1 MLFFKTKRGQS
12 VMNFLFSFFAAV
24 VIGGALFKIE
34 HWPGADI
41 MIICGLVA
49 EMIVFLLMALLVPAH
64 EEYYWERF
72 FPNITEHP
80 DVEER
85 RTGKFE
91 MTPIGLGSSA
101 SKNGNP
107 ALDKLDDMLAK
118 AEITPS
124 NLSRLSENFTKLN
137 TTVTKIGEISDVVAA
152 TGDYTAKTKEATVAL
167 INMKE
172 AYANAATS
180 VGHFNS
186 ASESTKDFHVQVQ
199 HLTKNL
205 TSLNTI
211 YELELQDTNN
221 HLKAMNSFYG
231 NLVKASQG
239 MQGSVDEAQKV
250 QQQITA
256 LSHNLTT
263 LNQIYGNMINAMHG
277 R

>member
-12 VMNFLFSFFAAV
+12 VMNFLFSFFAAI
-24 VIGGALFKIE
+24 VIAGALFKIE
-34 HWPGADI
+34 HWPAADI

-49 EMIVFLLMALLVPAH
+49 EIIVFLLMAFLVPAH

-91 MTPIGLGSSA
+91 ITPLALGGAVSRS
-101 SKNGNP
+101 GNP

-118 AEITPS
+118 ADITPA
-124 NLSRLSENFTKLN
+124 NLGKLSDSFTKFN
-137 TTVTKIGEISDVVAA
+137 GTVSQIGDISGAMAA
-152 TGDYTAKTKEATVAL
+152 TGEYTSKTQEATKAL
-167 INMKE
+167 VSMKD
-172 AYANAATS
+172 AYANAAAS

-221 HLKAMNSFYG
+221 HLKAMNAFYG
-231 NLVKASQG
+231 NLVKASEG
-239 MQGSVDEAQKV
+239 MQGSVDEANKV
-250 QQQITA
+250 QKQITHLA
-256 LSHNLTT
+256 SNLTT

>member
-34 HWPGADI
+34 HWPAADI

-49 EMIVFLLMALLVPAH
+49 EIIVFLLMAFLVPAH

-85 RTGKFE
+85 RTGKFS
-91 MTPIGLGSSA
+91 MTPIGFGGSSA
-101 SKNGNP
+101 SGNP

-118 AEITPS
+118 AEITPG
-124 NLSRLSENFTKLN
+124 NLAKLSDNFSKLN
-137 TTVTKIGEISDVVAA
+137 TTVSKMGEISDVVAA
-152 TGDYTAKTKEATVAL
+152 TGDYTSKTKEATVAL
-167 INMKE
+167 VQMKE
-172 AYANAATS
+172 AYSNAATS

-221 HLKAMNSFYG
+221 HLKAMNAFYG

-239 MQGSVDEAQKV
+239 MQGSVEEATKV
-250 QQQITA
+250 QQQISA

>member
-12 VMNFLFSFFAAV
+12 VMNFLFSFFAAI
-24 VIGGALFKIE
+24 VIAGALFKIE
-34 HWPGADI
+34 HWPAADI

-49 EMIVFLLMALLVPAH
+49 EIIVFLLMAFLVPAH

-91 MTPIGLGSSA
+91 ITPLSVAGNSRS
-101 SKNGNP
+101 GNP

-124 NLSRLSENFTKLN
+124 NLTKLSDNFTKLN
-137 TTVTKIGEISDVVAA
+137 TTVSKIGEISDVVAA
-152 TGDYTAKTKEATVAL
+152 TGDYTAKTKEATAAL
-167 INMKE
+167 VNMKE
-172 AYANAATS
+172 AYAHAATS

-221 HLKAMNSFYG
+221 HLKAMNAFYG

-239 MQGSVDEAQKV
+239 MQGSVDEAHKV
-250 QQQITA
+250 QQQISA
-256 LSHNLTT
+256 LSTNLTT

>member
-24 VIGGALFKIE
+24 VIAGALFKIE
-34 HWPGADI
+34 HWPAADI

-49 EMIVFLLMALLVPAH
+49 EIIVFLLMAFLVPAH

-85 RTGKFE
+85 RTGKFAI
-91 MTPIGLGSSA
+91 TPLTLNGSS
-101 SKNGNP
+101 SSGNA

-118 AEITPS
+118 ADITPA
-124 NLSRLSENFTKLN
+124 NLGRLSENFSKLN
-137 TTVTKIGEISDVVAA
+137 TTVTKMGDIGDVVAA
-152 TGDYTAKTKEATVAL
+152 TGDYTARTREAAQSLVTL
-167 INMKE
+167 KE
-172 AYANAATS
+172 AYSNAAAS

-186 ASESTKDFHVQVQ
+186 ASESTKEFHVQVQ

-205 TSLNTI
+205 SSLNTI

-239 MQGSVDEAQKV
+239 MEGSVEEAKKV
-250 QQQITA
+250 TTQIST
-256 LSHNLTT
+256 LSHNLST

>member
-12 VMNFLFSFFAAV
+12 VMNFLFSFFAAI

-34 HWPGADI
+34 HWPAADI

-49 EMIVFLLMALLVPAH
+49 EILVFLLMAFLVPAH

-80 DVEER
+80 DVEES

-91 MTPIGLGSSA
+91 MTPLALGGGGSHS
-101 SKNGNP
+101 GNP

-118 AEITPS
+118 AEITPG
-124 NLSRLSENFTKLN
+124 NLARLSENFTKLN
-137 TTVTKIGEISDVVAA
+137 TTVSKIGEISDVVAA

-167 INMKE
+167 VSMKE
-172 AYANAATS
+172 AYANAAAS

-250 QQQITA
+250 QTQITA